1 MVWPLWGPSWAS
13 TPRQWTRCRG
23 RCDSLVLAW
32 GCTGRTFLPP
42 TAGGRRFA
50 FEHQAEVAFTP
61 LLDADVRRGE
71 LRARFDVIV
80 LPDQRPDDI
89 MQGQLAGR
97 LPREFTGGVGPEGV
111 RALRAFVEGGGWLVS
126 VGGASRFVVERFGLA
141 VDELALGAERDQP
154 PFLGPGCIL
163 AGRLNLSSP
172 LSHGLPRNVAVW
184 YDQGPVFE
192 PRVGR
197 SILRYAGPDPLLSGG
212 LVGRALLASRAG
224 LVEVTV
230 GSGRVV
236 LFGFRPV
243 YRGQARGTLP
253 LLLNALY
260 LAAAGPPQVPRGGTG
275 VPRRF

>member
-1 MVWPLWGPSWAS
+1 VGLYRSYVPS
-13 TPRQWTRCRG
+13 TDGGWTQ
-23 RCDSLVLAW
+23 
-32 GCTGRTFLPP
+32 
-42 TAGGRRFA
+42 FA
-50 FEHQAEVAFTP
+50 FERQAEVAFSP

-89 MQGQLAGR
+89 MQGHLAGR
-97 LPREFTGGVGPEGV
+97 LPIEFTGGLGPEGV
-111 RALRAFVEGGGWLVS
+111 RALRAFVAGGGWLLS
-126 VGGASRFVVERFGLA
+126 IGGASRFVVERFGLA
-141 VDELALGAERDQP
+141 VDELAFGADGSQP

-163 AGRLNLSSP
+163 AARLSLSNP

-197 SILRYAGPDPLLSGG
+197 SILRYAEPDPLLSGG

-260 LAAAGPPQVPRGGTG
+260 LAAASPPQAPRGDAGA
-275 VPRRF
+275 PRRF